1 MPSLIRPTTDIDLDW
16 VKPLVD
22 AAHPEALT
30 EEQVEL
36 MLTDPKS
43 VSYGEPTVPT
53 FCCCTYQ
60 DIPEGHAVA
69 AGMST
74 QVAYLLPLQVNEAYL
89 REVIMPL
96 LAKTLYEVG
105 RTFPTALADP
115 LWAQL
120 DERLAALFE
129 TIVGTSRRG
138 RVVTLPTLQDFIDKV
153 ALWL

>member
-1 MPSLIRPTTDIDLDW
+1 MTIRPTANTDLDW

-22 AAHPEALT
+22 AAHPEALDA
-30 EEQVEL
+30 EQVEL
-36 MLTDPKS
+36 MLADPKS
-43 VSYGEPTVPT
+43 VCYGEPAIPT

-74 QVAYLLPLQVNEAYL
+74 QVAYLVPLRVNETYL

-96 LAKTLYEVG
+96 LAKTWYQVG
-105 RTFPTALADP
+105 QTFPRALSDL

-120 DERLAALFE
+120 DEVLAARFE
-129 TIVGTSRRG
+129 AIIGTNRTG
-138 RVVTLPTLQDFIDKV
+138 RVGSLPTLQEGIDKV
-153 ALWL
+153 GSWL